1 MTRRSAQRLR
11 PDGGRCIEHK
21 VPFRTRINYR
31 LILRWPGSTTESCS
45 FRDNL
50 QTFNIGGIAMKL
62 PPDQAGNPIPF
73 LHSGAFEHPVLRL
86 RYHPVASTGY
96 RSDVS
101 VAHQHS
107 FVRSSLG

>member
-1 MTRRSAQRLR
+1 
-11 PDGGRCIEHK
+11 
-21 VPFRTRINYR
+21 
-31 LILRWPGSTTESCS
+31 GSTTESCS

-107 FVRSSLG
+107 FVRSSLGKRTVRLFPHLRMRPVTAIGTGSEDPAIWVAALAF